1 MPRVR
6 PKCSFCRK
14 ESVYKLTPH
23 LLSFLGVSGQS
34 NLAAKLNGAGRHE
47 QGGYFTCMDHLEEA
61 PAVGR
66 KRRHCSLNVTGSDLL
81 VCGAPLKAIK
91 LEHDYLGRG
100 SAPRREPEPANP
112 KVWEAGF
119 DCREET
125 VPTFGYEAGAGE
137 SGGEGDGAEGD
148 EAGGDEGESEEER
161 DSEEKGDSEEDE
173 GSEYVPSQ
181 SQEKTSQDSQPPGLT
196 PLRM

>member
-1 MPRVR
+1 M
-6 PKCSFCRK
+6 CSFCGR

-23 LLSFLGVSGQS
+23 LLSLLGVSGQS
-34 NLAAKLNGAGRHE
+34 NAAAKLNGAGRYE

-81 VCGAPLKAIK
+81 VCGAPLKTVK
-91 LEHDYLGRG
+91 LEHDYLGGG
-100 SAPRREPEPANP
+100 SVPPRKPEPANP

-125 VPTFGYEAGAGE
+125 VPTFEYEALLSGAGE
-137 SGGEGDGAEGD
+137 SDREGDEAEGD
-148 EAGGDEGESEEER
+148 EAEEDEGDSKEE
-161 DSEEKGDSEEDE
+161 GDSEEDE

-181 SQEKTSQDSQPPGLT
+181 SQEYTSSQDSQPPGLT